1 MNTQTILVTADKPA
15 GKAAAAALQDVDEI
29 EGVPHV
35 EEAEGNVS
43 LDPGLPLAVGDVQ
56 TVEITMNK
64 QPSFLFSIFLL
75 LAMLAACTSSG
86 VPTPRPFDDD
96 DDGGERNGR
105 YDLTNSEGI
114 QEAYEAITRDR
125 VEADDYCFKPIRD
138 LEDVAIIGTFAY
150 DYGCM
155 FNEAIVVEELGDVAD
170 MTQPALLHN
179 GWADPA
185 KRETLAQIWAE
196 DGLLAEFGIINSEN
210 EDFLKPDA
218 LPFSSPTLE
227 TRLNGDIEYTLWV
240 GEPAGMLPQNTYR
253 QVQILIAEDG
263 ELLTYERLAQ
273 FSVEMGPFVAPT
285 APVTATPEG
294 ETEATVTPE
303 PIVGIEATKI
313 PQATA
318 VLPTTGLQQD
328 QPWIVLANF
337 NGIFAANGD
346 GTALTQLSTD
356 LVAHGQNG
364 LLAQLSPDG
373 QWLAYV
379 TAVSDTDPILKL
391 IKLRSQTER
400 IITPLLSEISLPPDA
415 SLDCLG
421 GDWDSDPCQAYYTV
435 GPMAWSPDGSQLA
448 FIGAQNGPTSD
459 LYVYDLAEDRVRQL
473 TDGPAHAANP
483 IWSPDGQYIFHQG
496 VLFIS
501 GSGETVVNAAWSA
514 RADGSGIIPMHG
526 DPDSIW
532 ETVLGWQ
539 GDHTILLY
547 SEASFCGKNLRTINV
562 ATGETQLLWE
572 RPFLAELVTYSPED
586 ETVLLEETPLIG
598 CSDNDVTK
606 DGFHLINVA
615 DGSQTLVPAP
625 LPDDV
630 FRIHWEQSLGAFAY
644 ADEAGW
650 RLVFPDR
657 PDQLYGLADVSLP
670 ENVSLAGSYGA
681 GIYAWHDRASE
692 PAGLWVYN
700 HNNPAAGVAL
710 VKEGFLYNVQ
720 IIPEA
725 QTVLFFDNE
734 SPTTLFVA
742 TAPEFVA
749 TTVTNGELRGRNWDS
764 KLFWSLVPAE

>member
-1 MNTQTILVTADKPA
+1 
-15 GKAAAAALQDVDEI
+15 
-29 EGVPHV
+29 
-35 EEAEGNVS
+35 
-43 LDPGLPLAVGDVQ
+43 
-56 TVEITMNK
+56 MNK
-64 QPSFLFSIFLL
+64 QQFPRTLL
-75 LAMLAACTSSG
+75 LIILLLVTLAACTSSG
-86 VPTPRPFDDD
+86 APTPRPSDDD
-96 DDGGERNGR
+96 DDGGRSNGR
-105 YDLTNSEGI
+105 YDLTSSEGI
-114 QEAYEAITRDR
+114 QDAYEAITRDR
-125 VEADDYCFKPIRD
+125 VEEDEYCFQPIRD

-155 FNEAIVVEELGDVAD
+155 FNEAIVIDELGDVAD
-170 MTQPALLHN
+170 MTQVALLHN
-179 GWADPA
+179 GWDDPA

-196 DGLLAEFGIINSEN
+196 DGLLAEFSTVNSEN

-218 LPFSSPTLE
+218 LPFAPPTVTTQE
-227 TRLNGDIEYTLWV
+227 NGNIELTMWV
-240 GEPAGMLPQNTYR
+240 REPAGMLPENSYR
-253 QVQILIAEDG
+253 YMQIVISEAG
-263 ELLTYERLAQ
+263 ELLTYERGAQ
-273 FSVEMGPFVAPT
+273 FSVEIGPAIVTPE
-285 APVTATPEG
+285 PTATPEV
-294 ETEATVTPE
+294 ETEATATPE
-303 PIVGIEATKI
+303 TAVAIEATKI

-318 VLPTTGLQQD
+318 VPPTTGLQQD
-328 QPWIVLANF
+328 QPWIVIANF

-356 LVAHGQNG
+356 LVAHGQNS

-391 IKLRSQTER
+391 IELRSQTER
-400 IITPLLSEISLPPDA
+400 TITPLLSEISLPPDA

-459 LYVYDLAEDRVRQL
+459 LYIYDLAEDRVRQL
-473 TDGPAHAANP
+473 TDGPSHAANP
-483 IWSPDGQYIFHQG
+483 IWSPDGEYIFHQG
-496 VLFIS
+496 TLFS
-501 GSGETVVNAAWSA
+501 FGSGVSTVQAAWSA
-514 RADGSGIIPMHG
+514 RADGGGIVTLHS
-526 DPDSIW
+526 DPDSSY

-539 GDHTILLY
+539 GDHTILLH
-547 SEASFCGKNLRTINV
+547 SEASLCGKNLRTIDV
-562 ATGETQLLWE
+562 ATGETRLLREQKFSTQLV
-572 RPFLAELVTYSPED
+572 AYAPEV
-586 ETVLLEETPLIG
+586 ETVLLEVTPHIG
-598 CSDNDVTK
+598 CGDENVAD

-615 DGSQTLVPAP
+615 DGSQTSVPAA

-630 FRIHWEQSLGAFAY
+630 FTIHWEQSLGAFAY

-650 RLVFPDR
+650 RLIFPDR

-670 ENVSLAGSYGA
+670 ENASLAGSYGA

-700 HNNPAAGVAL
+700 QNNPDAGVAL
-710 VKEGFLYNVQ
+710 VKEGYLYNVQ

-742 TAPEFVA
+742 TAPAFVA
-749 TTVTNGELRGRNWDS
+749 TAVTNGELRGRNWDS
-764 KLFWSLVPAE
+764 KLFWSPVHRFNHAFNSPPMGERTGSLSLLRLRK